1 MTIKKYLSLDNSLES
16 FQLIKLESEIFWKSI
31 ELENC
36 WGLQIQAGSKWN
48 KGLSEEQLKDFQN
61 QMNLEFPESLK
72 NFYRTMN
79 GLNKPAVNNNGGEG
93 TLEYG
98 SLFYSYP
105 EDIKI
110 IKSQIEWVLEAN
122 KISQGDLKT
131 YNIPRIFPYF
141 GHRFL
146 LFDHPENVLSMYGD
160 DIIFWANILSKG
172 IAKDIFYLYSIKEN
186 KNSKIKKFW
195 NDRLDN

>member
-1 MTIKKYLSLDNSLES
+1 MTKKKYLHLDNSPAS
-16 FQLIKLESEIFWKSI
+16 FQLIKLESEKLWKTI
-31 ELENC
+31 DLEDC
-36 WGLQIQAGSKWN
+36 WGFQIQEGSKWN

-61 QMNLEFPESLK
+61 QMNLEFPKSLK

-79 GLNKPAVNNNGGEG
+79 GLNKPSVNNNGGEG

-122 KISQGDLKT
+122 KITQDEFKT
-131 YNIPRIFPYF
+131 QNFPPIFPYF

-146 LFDHPENVLSMYGD
+146 IFDHPENALSMYGD
-160 DIIFWANILSKG
+160 DIIFWADNLSKG
-172 IAKDIFYLYSIKEN
+172 IAKDIFSLYSIE
-186 KNSKIKKFW
+186 
-195 NDRLDN
+195 DNIDLIN